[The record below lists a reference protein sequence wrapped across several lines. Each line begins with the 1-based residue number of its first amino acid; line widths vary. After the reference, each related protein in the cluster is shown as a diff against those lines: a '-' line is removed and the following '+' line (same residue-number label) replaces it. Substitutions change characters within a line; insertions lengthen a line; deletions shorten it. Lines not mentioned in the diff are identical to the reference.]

1 MVTGELERSEL
12 QEIDVLTPTLE
23 RKGCQLK
30 GNTGLLD
37 DFSQI
42 LNILNQRKA
51 FDLFGQDNQNLLS

>member
-30 GNTGLLD
+30 GNTGLLE
-37 DFSQI
+37 DFSQT
-42 LNILNQRKA
+42 LEILNQ
-51 FDLFGQDNQNLLS
+51 